1 MFNCFI
7 MTGAI
12 SLPAV
17 NKVSNDNMLLWK
29 NKDINGKAWSR
40 IKLFE
45 IMSPRA
51 SMVVS
56 KQIA

>member
-1 MFNCFI
+1 